1 MCDISSCWE
10 PRRRRSGR
18 GFLRRSLLLHYS
30 MRQVPWRIVMR
41 FCRRFQSLVC
51 VSFSLRGVQVLI
63 FFPIIRRG
71 AMHFASYTVV
81 FWLIIL
87 QEKKKKILLMVNKGT
102 PILQVNILSH
112 KQLSMSQAFSL
123 TPMTVLAD
131 QCDLTQS
138 TERVLR
144 FMRDYFRTTSNMP
157 TIREIMRYLGFR
169 STNSVYKQIKK
180 LEACGA
186 VRKTTGGKLQLA

>member
-1 MCDISSCWE
+1 
-10 PRRRRSGR
+10 
-18 GFLRRSLLLHYS
+18 
-30 MRQVPWRIVMR
+30 
-41 FCRRFQSLVC
+41 
-51 VSFSLRGVQVLI
+51 
-63 FFPIIRRG
+63 
-71 AMHFASYTVV
+71 
-81 FWLIIL
+81 
-87 QEKKKKILLMVNKGT
+87 
-102 PILQVNILSH
+102 
-112 KQLSMSQAFSL
+112 MSQAFSL